1 MPNLAETAAF
11 SHLSAKRQLLRQFRQ
26 GLFAPDRGKRHFRLE
41 SRAVVPAR
49 SSRHAIACFRHLSQT
64 QAGIPLIRAV
74 QIPRGSSIHHPRML
88 LAFLSRSRYDHTR
101 GRRYGA
107 IAGLSTISVHLSQV
121 CRGHQYAIA

>member
-1 MPNLAETAAF
+1 MPKLAETAAF

-49 SSRHAIACFRHLSQT
+49 SSRHAISCFRHLSQT

-74 QIPRGSSIHHPRML
+74 QIPEAALSIIHVCSLP
-88 LAFLSRSRYDHTR
+88 SYPV
-101 GRRYGA
+101 
-107 IAGLSTISVHLSQV
+107 AGMIIHVAVATAQL
-121 CRGHQYAIA
+121 RA